1 MKLTQP
7 TKAVFNWSLI
17 IAIVAAVCFI
27 VSFIIAPALLG
38 LYCFWPDDCCFCST
52 DTRRCFKGFLT
63 PFFKFYQ

>member
-38 LYCFWPDDCCFCST
+38 YIAFGLMTVAFVLLT
-52 DTRRCFKGFLT
+52 LGVALKGF
-63 PFFKFYQ
+63 